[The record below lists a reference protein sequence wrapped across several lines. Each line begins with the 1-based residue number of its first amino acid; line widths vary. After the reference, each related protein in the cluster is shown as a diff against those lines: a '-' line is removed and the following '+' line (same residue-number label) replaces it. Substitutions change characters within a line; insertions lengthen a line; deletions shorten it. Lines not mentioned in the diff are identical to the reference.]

1 MIITTRVSGK
11 KVKIKGIIF
20 YTVDKSHPD
29 YQYIKNPDE
38 VQKFSDVYTMDTS
51 YFPDQYSRE
60 YYIKNDLALIAGGGY
75 TTDHIHN
82 VSFEFER
89 VY

>member
-1 MIITTRVSGK
+1 MVTTRFGGT
-11 KVKIKGIIF
+11 KVKIRGTIF
-20 YTVDKSHPD
+20 YTIDKEHKD
-29 YQYIKNPDE
+29 YQYYKNPDA
-38 VQKFSDVYTMDTS
+38 VQKFSDVYTMDTN

-60 YYIKNDLALIAGGGY
+60 YYIKNDLALVAGGGY